1 MITQL
6 GYVGFAVTD
15 LEAWEAMAT
24 KVVGLPVSSRGDDGT
39 LYLRM
44 DEYHH
49 RILVHPGETDDISYL
64 GWQVPGPFE
73 LQALEARLR
82 DAGVETRRG
91 TAAEKT
97 ERKVRDLIRFE
108 DPGGYASEI
117 FYGPLD
123 RSHEPFAPSRRM
135 VGFKAS
141 QLGLGHVVLRVP
153 DRDACERFYI
163 DVLGLTLSDY
173 GSGKLVFFHCN
184 PRHHSLA
191 LAPADQM
198 PGPRRIV
205 HLMLE
210 ALSLDDLGTAMDLCG
225 QHGFPVLEGLG
236 KHTND
241 GTVSFYLETP
251 SKFGLEFGFDGRLID
266 DATWEVRVY
275 DKRSV
280 WGHPRMQRPAPAE
293 ANPVKAS
300 HG

>member
-15 LEAWEAMAT
+15 LAGWEAMAT

-49 RILVHPGETDDISYL
+49 RIIVHPGEADDIAYI
-64 GWQVPGPFE
+64 GWQVPGPSE
-73 LQALEARLR
+73 LEALHGRLR

-91 TAAEKT
+91 TAEELAV
-97 ERKVRDLIRFE
+97 RKVRGLVRFE
-108 DPGGYASEI
+108 DPAGYATEI

-123 RSHEPFAPSRRM
+123 RSHEPFVASRRM

-141 QLGLGHVVLRVP
+141 QLGLGHVVLRVS

-163 DVLGLTLSDY
+163 DVLGLKLSDY
-173 GSGKLVFFHCN
+173 GSGKLVFIHCN
-184 PRHHSLA
+184 ARHHSIA
-191 LAPADQM
+191 LAPADQI

-205 HLMLE
+205 HIMLE
-210 ALSLDDLGTAMDLCG
+210 ALSLDDLGTAMDLCE
-225 QHGFPVLEGLG
+225 QHGVPVLEPLG

-241 GTVSFYLETP
+241 FTVSFYLETP
-251 SKFGLEFGFDGRLID
+251 SKFGLEFGFDGREID
-266 DATWEVRVY
+266 DATWEVRHY

-280 WGHPRMQRPAPAE
+280 WGHRRVPQPATA
-293 ANPVKAS
+293 AGDPVKAG